1 MAEDGKTILV
11 VSDEERDTIK
21 RTMYA
26 GMKALDAAHEQSGGQ
41 GSDKQL
47 ADRAEAIYEAL

>member
-21 RTMYA
+21 RTLYA
-26 GMKALDAAHEQSGGQ
+26 GMKALDATQ
-41 GSDKQL
+41 GANDRKLS
-47 ADRAEAIYEAL
+47 DRAEVLYDEL